1 MITFSV
7 GKNQVSLLVSTLQTI
22 TILTKSFC
30 LNFFSGSFLV
40 HELDLL
46 KLLSLALKKPSIN
59 QQQLP
64 SGSGA
69 SNPLLNIDSANS
81 KMSNE
86 SWKEDDQL
94 KLTIIN
100 KRRQKSERIMDAI
113 LQLRRKKLNSIKRNK
128 TIPQNH
134 DFLTGAGLHPHPS
147 ESDEEKKKKNN
158 KYTILK
164 EKKENSFQQHIYIQ
178 KTKNKRRQSH
188 RANETVYK

>member
-46 KLLSLALKKPSIN
+46 KLLSLALKKPSIK

-147 ESDEEKKKKNN
+147 ESDEEKKKNN